1 MDIKEFTGKFSK
13 KLTLAITSVVFIIL
27 TEKLGIDIDFEQ
39 LTAIV
44 TIIVSYILGQSAID
58 YKNADN

>member
-1 MDIKEFTGKFSK
+1 MNIEEFTGKFSK

-39 LTAIV
+39 LIAIV
-44 TIIVSYILGQSAID
+44 TIIVSYILGQSAVD
-58 YKNADN
+58 FKNADY